1 MAYDKRQNETI
12 WNEFLSTEPVDEKFI
27 NKQMQIAA
35 QIDNYLKE
43 KGWTQKQLAEK
54 SALHP
59 SQLSQILAAEANPT
73 LRTLTNIE
81 EALGKDIIVSPDF
94 YEEDLEEKGWGRP
107 VNKLSVS
114 PDAFGTVLVEAEST
128 TTVTQWAG
136 NFQVKSKHFERAKVY
151 QLKPTGS

>member
-1 MAYDKRQNETI
+1 MTYDKRQNETI
-12 WNEFLSTEPVDEKFI
+12 WNEFISTEPVDEKFI
-27 NKQMQIAA
+27 DKQMQIAA

-54 SALHP
+54 AGLRP

-73 LRTLTNIE
+73 LRTLTSLE

-94 YEEDLEEKGWGRP
+94 YEEDLEEIRWERP
-107 VNKLSVS
+107 VNQLSVS
-114 PDAFGTVLVEAEST
+114 PDAFGTVLVETEST
-128 TTVTQWAG
+128 TTVIQWED
-136 NFQVKSKHFERAKVY
+136 NFQVKSKQFERAKVY